1 MTLLW
6 RPLAY
11 PTPIIGHPTPCI
23 PFSTTPGYTHCR
35 LIPFFMLPYCCT
47 DRCSSGCFAWI
58 VAVGVLPLCC
68 CCCCYHSWCQCRRH
82 HSTAQLTTWLNSV
95 VSVVRQNGDHTA
107 TKMHSAWTKQRTEK
121 QGTENSKNFID
132 VCVCIV
138 VRVATLDWSSLDPFI
153 RRRLHRTQRPTKK
166 KQALI
171 AACNMSKVSNR
182 LFFLL
187 LCCMHCA
194 GCIVYIDCQG

>member
-23 PFSTTPGYTHCR
+23 PLLHCR

-68 CCCCYHSWCQCRRH
+68 CCLLLLLS
-82 HSTAQLTTWLNSV
+82 QL
-95 VSVVRQNGDHTA
+95 VSVSSSSQHSSNLAAQCSECGSTEWRPHSDQA
-107 TKMHSAWTKQRTEK
+107 TKMHTPWTK
-121 QGTENSKNFID
+121 
-132 VCVCIV
+132 
-138 VRVATLDWSSLDPFI
+138 
-153 RRRLHRTQRPTKK
+153 HRTQNREQKTARTALVCYRGQGGNPRLVVTRP
-166 KQALI
+166 
-171 AACNMSKVSNR
+171 
-182 LFFLL
+182 F
-187 LCCMHCA
+187 
-194 GCIVYIDCQG
+194 Y

>member
-1 MTLLW
+1 
-6 RPLAY
+6 
-11 PTPIIGHPTPCI
+11 
-23 PFSTTPGYTHCR
+23 
-35 LIPFFMLPYCCT
+35 MLPYCCT

-68 CCCCYHSWCQCRRH
+68 CCCCYHSWCQCRRQ
-82 HSTAQLTTWLNSV
+82 HSTAKLATWLHSV

-121 QGTENSKNFID
+121 QRTENSKNFID

-153 RRRLHRTQRPTKK
+153 RRRLHWTEANKK
-166 KQALI
+166 ETSFNCSLQHEQSFKQTVFLVALLY
-171 AACNMSKVSNR
+171 A
-182 LFFLL
+182 
-187 LCCMHCA
+187 LCGLHCLYWLSREA
-194 GCIVYIDCQG
+194 YVNFSQAKT